1 MNQNPMNDR
10 QRLYDSIASQKF
22 ITSNY
27 NTFASECVNSNLRED
42 FLNILGEEHR
52 IQADLF
58 SEAQTRGWYQVS
70 ASQPQQI
77 TQARQKIEQMNQS
90 QSSQPGQTG
99 QSSQSGS
106 VGQQMNQQMNRQS

>member
-27 NTFASECVNSNLRED
+27 NTFASECVNQNLRED

-52 IQADLF
+52 IQAELF

-70 ASQPQQI
+70 PSQPQQI
-77 TQARQKIEQMNQS
+77 TQARQKIEQMDQNQS
-90 QSSQPGQTG
+90 GQSSQSG
-99 QSSQSGS
+99 QSGS